1 MHVIVENK
9 YVVKLLRFL
18 LVLIALYCFLE
29 GLDKP
34 EYMQAS
40 GIFAVA
46 FVLIK

>member
-9 YVVKLLRFL
+9 YVGRLLRFL
-18 LVLIALYCFLE
+18 LAMLALYCFLE
-29 GLDKP
+29 GIDKP
-34 EYMQAS
+34 GYMQVS